1 MSVGHPND
9 GTDEQMQHSACVQSS
24 APEVRPKA
32 DNQSLSA
39 AGPSPVVEP
48 VDLPEVVLVETMQL
62 SSPPRSGQRS
72 TESPQTIA
80 FEDMGDSSVPLS
92 RFSGHR
98 LLFAQYTMI
107 PGSDAPL
114 TLPVYT
120 MPFASPMDTED
131 SPLVTTGLP
140 GCPYRI
146 MAYNG
151 PVLSDMNP
159 AFGLQL
165 HHPRF
170 LEFIGAPDSAWLLYH
185 SPSFWVDRL
194 GEECVMAAAVNLQ
207 FSQFD
212 TSLHRMSSEMMSN
225 GIGRAVFPAA
235 DIADLSSAPR
245 APRAAKY
252 MAAMGLWRPQT
263 GPGDLRPVPAS
274 SCNICMKCQYCF
286 PGGRLPPE

>member
-1 MSVGHPND
+1 
-9 GTDEQMQHSACVQSS
+9 
-24 APEVRPKA
+24 
-32 DNQSLSA
+32 
-39 AGPSPVVEP
+39 
-48 VDLPEVVLVETMQL
+48 
-62 SSPPRSGQRS
+62 
-72 TESPQTIA
+72 
-80 FEDMGDSSVPLS
+80 
-92 RFSGHR
+92 
-98 LLFAQYTMI
+98 
-107 PGSDAPL
+107 
-114 TLPVYT
+114 
-120 MPFASPMDTED
+120 MDTED

-140 GCPYRI
+140 GCLYRI
-146 MAYNG
+146 TAYNG

-194 GEECVMAAAVNLQ
+194 GEECVMAAAVKP
-207 FSQFD
+207 
-212 TSLHRMSSEMMSN
+212 SSEMMSI

-252 MAAMGLWRPQT
+252 MAAMGLWRPQM

-274 SCNICMKCQYCF
+274 SCNTCMKCQYCF
-286 PGGRLPPE
+286 PGGQLPPE